1 MSAPGAGCVQKT
13 ENSHDDAPTQSPAA
27 GAGAGGV
34 GRKEKTRDRVT
45 AILVRTS
52 GRYAAS
58 QPSLERVRASY
69 HMVGLPINVTY
80 TDRNA
85 IIKRVRETNIFLAD
99 AKKIQFA
106 LSVYV
111 HAYPNQ
117 VCSVWVYCASL
128 EDLRAGSSSRSS

>member
-1 MSAPGAGCVQKT
+1 MNPGEPRGGETADGASRVSIAMATCNGEDWVEAQLASFV
-13 ENSHDDAPTQSPAA
+13 EQHRRPDELVVCDDASDDAT
-27 GAGAGGV
+27 
-34 GRKEKTRDRVT
+34 
-45 AILVRTS
+45 
-52 GRYAAS
+52 
-58 QPSLERVRASY
+58 LERVRASY